1 LLGLLGNDLLDPE
14 TGEQHTHALI
24 HTIKTIN
31 DANFLKVFAEGV
43 KKTFKLGLTQN

>member
-1 LLGLLGNDLLDPE
+1 MGNNLLDPE

-31 DANFLKVFAEGV
+31 DANLVLSLFGHTIAV
-43 KKTFKLGLTQN
+43 